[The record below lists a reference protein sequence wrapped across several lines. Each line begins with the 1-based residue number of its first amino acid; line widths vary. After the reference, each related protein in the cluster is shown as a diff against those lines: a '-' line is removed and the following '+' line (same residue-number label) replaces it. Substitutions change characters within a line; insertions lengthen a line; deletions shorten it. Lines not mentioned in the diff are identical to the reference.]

1 MEPSQPTVAATLG
14 VLVHTPRSARVPF
27 FFPVLLCK
35 DVVWAR
41 GLGWVC
47 WGVVLFWDFFFC
59 SRIRKGVE
67 GRYAV
72 AQAWVGESRVYVSAG
87 GDVILKREGGAE
99 GLQVMSC
106 R

>member
-1 MEPSQPTVAATLG
+1 M
-14 VLVHTPRSARVPF
+14 
-27 FFPVLLCK
+27 
-35 DVVWAR
+35 
-41 GLGWVC
+41 
-47 WGVVLFWDFFFC
+47 LFGIFFFC
-59 SRIRKGVE
+59 SSRRRKGGGVE

-106 R
+106 WDWVR